1 MVIFFPICCTFIF
14 LFLAEQKIQEM
25 VTTGVIR
32 LSNGPWMAPVVL
44 VKKKD
49 SSWCF
54 CVDFRQLNYVT
65 RKNSY
70 PLPLPP
76 SPQWLLASDFPES
89 QAEDCLHNCI
99 RSLSVHFDSL
109 WTLQHSAY
117 L

>member
-54 CVDFRQLNYVT
+54 CVDFR
-65 RKNSY
+65 
-70 PLPLPP
+70 
-76 SPQWLLASDFPES
+76 
-89 QAEDCLHNCI
+89 
-99 RSLSVHFDSL
+99 
-109 WTLQHSAY
+109 
-117 L
+117 